1 MMPRRA
7 CTGIDC
13 PIGLY
18 ERHDGEIRRLTQAI
32 NGSSTVSEM
41 SRAAHDL
48 RQHACVLLDCRAYDG
63 NDPNCRMC
71 RDISAWREKTA
82 SVVGQMTTLPP

>member
-18 ERHDGEIRRLTQAI
+18 QRHDGEIRRLTDAI

-48 RQHACVLLDCRAYDG
+48 RQHACVLLDCRAYDDD
-63 NDPNCRMC
+63 NLNCRMC
-71 RDISAWREKTA
+71 RDLSAWREKTA
-82 SVVGQMTTLPP
+82 AVVEQMTASPP

>member
-1 MMPRRA
+1 MS
-7 CTGIDC
+7 
-13 PIGLY
+13 
-18 ERHDGEIRRLTQAI
+18 ER
-32 NGSSTVSEM
+32 

-48 RQHACVLLDCRAYDG
+48 RQHACVLLDCRVYDD

-82 SVVGQMTTLPP
+82 SVVEQMTALPP